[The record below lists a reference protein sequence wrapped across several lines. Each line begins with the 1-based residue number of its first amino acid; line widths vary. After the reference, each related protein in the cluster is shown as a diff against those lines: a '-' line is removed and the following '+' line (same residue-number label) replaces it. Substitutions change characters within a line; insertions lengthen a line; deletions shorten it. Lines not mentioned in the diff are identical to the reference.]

1 MYNSS
6 YQSSNLSTSYV
17 QYQRDV
23 YVSADAAD
31 GKPVAVHVDVLEFAR
46 LIDDPFPQQVVESV
60 KSMSTNRSIEP
71 WIKVA
76 EKRMNSL
83 VSMVNIKATNRLQKK
98 KTIYKGKMLK

>member
-17 QYQRDV
+17 QSQRDV

-60 KSMSTNRSIEP
+60 ESMSTNRSIEP

-98 KTIYKGKMLK
+98 KLYIKARC